1 MDLFTMDLNPN
12 EEAVRLKIETLMK
25 ELNEHNYNY
34 YVLSSPTISDYE
46 FDMKLKELEALEKS
60 YPQFASE
67 NSPTKR
73 VGGDITKKF
82 ETVKH
87 IRPMLSLDNT
97 YNEGDLLEF
106 DRRVRE
112 GLSISEVEYVCELK
126 IDGVAI
132 SLHYENGKLQRA
144 ITRGD
149 GTQGDD
155 VTANVRT
162 IRTIPLEL
170 QKGDWPQSF
179 EVRGEIFMP
188 DHVFLRLNEE
198 KRAELED
205 KGFSEDEIE
214 AQLLK
219 NPRNATSG
227 TLKMQ
232 DSSVVARRNLDN
244 YIYYMLGENL
254 PFTTH
259 FENLN
264 KAAEWGFKVS
274 KYSKKVIGI
283 QAVLDYIHY
292 WDTERYN
299 LDFETDGIVIKVNSY
314 AQQRS
319 LGLTAKSPRWATAFK
334 YKAQSVATT
343 LLSIDY
349 QVGRTGAVTP
359 VANLKPVQLAG
370 TTVKRASLHNADVI
384 AELDIR
390 VGDVVYVEKGGEIIP
405 KITGVDV
412 SQRSENIQPTA
423 FIKNCP
429 ECGSALQ
436 RKEGEAAYYCVND
449 TNCPPIIIGKLI
461 HFVSKKALDIHT
473 LGEKTIEEFFRSG
486 YIKNPADIFELRDD
500 QILALEGY
508 KELSVKNILEGIENS
523 KKAPFE
529 KVLFGLGIRYVGETV
544 AKKLARAFRT
554 IDALAKASKEEL
566 AAVDEIGDKIA
577 ESVVEWFSKSSN
589 LELINRLKKCGL
601 QFEIS
606 EEESASKTN
615 LLEGKT
621 FVISG
626 VYTIPRDEMKKL
638 IERNGGKNTSGV
650 TGKTDY
656 LLAGEKAG
664 PDKLKKAEKLNV
676 KIITEQ
682 DFYNLIQQQSEAK
695 SR

>member
-1 MDLFTMDLNPN
+1 MDLFTMDQSPD
-12 EEAVRLKIETLMK
+12 EEGVKLKIESLIK
-25 ELNEHNYNY
+25 ELNEHNYKY
-34 YVLSSPTISDYE
+34 YVLSAPTISDFE
-46 FDMKLKELEALEKS
+46 FDMKLKELEALEKAH
-60 YPQFASE
+60 PQYASE

-97 YNEGDLLEF
+97 YSEGDLLEF
-106 DRRVRE
+106 DRKVRE
-112 GLSISEVEYVCELK
+112 GLSVSEVEYACELK

-132 SLHYENGKLQRA
+132 SLHYEGGKLQKA

-162 IRTIPLEL
+162 IRAIPLQL
-170 QKGDWPQSF
+170 QTGDWPESF

-232 DSSVVARRNLDN
+232 DSSVVAKRSLDN

-254 PFTTH
+254 PFTEH
-259 FENLN
+259 FQNLS
-264 KAAEWGFKVS
+264 KAEEWGFKIS
-274 KYSKKVIGI
+274 KYSKKVKGI

-334 YKAQSVATT
+334 YKAQSAATT

-390 VGDVVYVEKGGEIIP
+390 VGDTVFVEKGGEIIP
-405 KITGVDV
+405 KITGVDL
-412 SQRSENIQPTA
+412 SKRPENSHPTV
-423 FIKNCP
+423 FVQSCP
-429 ECGSALQ
+429 ECGSGLH
-436 RKEGEAAYYCVND
+436 RKDGEAAYYCAND
-449 TNCPPIIIGKLI
+449 THCPPIIIGKLI
-461 HFVSKKALDIHT
+461 HFVSKKALDINT
-473 LGEKTIEEFFRSG
+473 LGEKTIEEFYHSG
-486 YIKNPADIFELRDD
+486 YIKNPADIFELKKE

-508 KELSVKNILEGIENS
+508 KELSANNILQGIETS
-523 KKAPFE
+523 KNAPFE

-544 AKKLARAFRT
+544 AKKLARSFGN
-554 IDALAKASKEEL
+554 IDALARAGVEEL
-566 AAVDEIGDKIA
+566 AGVDEIGGKIA
-577 ESVVEWFSKSSN
+577 ESVVEWFSKSTN
-589 LELINRLKKCGL
+589 IELVNRLKMYGL
-601 QFEIS
+601 QFQIS
-606 EEESASKTN
+606 EEASANQTN
-615 LLEGKT
+615 LLQGKT

-626 VYTIPRDEMKKL
+626 VYTISRDEMKKL
-638 IERNGGKNTSGV
+638 IEQNGGKNTSGV

-676 KIITEQ
+676 QIITEQ
-682 DFYNLIQQQSEAK
+682 DFYDMIQH
-695 SR
+695 

>member
-12 EEAVRLKIETLMK
+12 EEAVRLKIESLMK

-162 IRTIPLEL
+162 IRAIPLEL
-170 QKGDWPQSF
+170 QNGDWPQSF

-254 PFTTH
+254 PFTAH

-283 QAVLDYIHY
+283 QEVLEYVHY

-334 YKAQSVATT
+334 YKAQSASTT

-390 VGDVVYVEKGGEIIP
+390 VGDIVYVEKGGEIIP

-412 SQRSENIQPTA
+412 SQRPKNSQPTT
-423 FIKNCP
+423 FIQICP
-429 ECGSALQ
+429 ECGSGLY

-461 HFVSKKALDIHT
+461 HFVSKKALDINT
-473 LGEKTIEEFFRSG
+473 LGEKTIEEFFRTG

-508 KELSVKNILEGIENS
+508 KELSVKNILQGIENS
-523 KKAPFE
+523 KKTPFE

-544 AKKLARAFRT
+544 AKKLARAFRS
-554 IDALAKASKEEL
+554 IDAIAQAPKEEL

-589 LELINRLKKCGL
+589 IELINRLKMYGL

-626 VYTIPRDEMKKL
+626 VYTISRDEMKKL
-638 IERNGGKNTSGV
+638 IEQNGGKNNSGV

-682 DFYNLIQQQSEAK
+682 DFYHLIQQ
-695 SR
+695 